1 MLGPDPAPTTSRGGL
16 SRLPSLSRQCYNPL
30 EGLSVY
36 GPSHEGSIPSQS
48 SPLGEQ
54 DRVPGA
60 AGSSGLPPR
69 RDAPEHPSGT
79 GRCGTPSTHGD
90 YIAFIPRGSDVEL
103 GVQKQPGSPR
113 PGQTAGRDLRC
124 HQLSGIPSRGDV
136 SSSGYLCA
144 HWAAGGCRAF
154 AVIYVN

>member
-1 MLGPDPAPTTSRGGL
+1 MLGPDPAPTASRGGL
-16 SRLPSLSRQCYNPL
+16 SRLPSLSRQCYNPPG
-30 EGLSVY
+30 GLSAY

-48 SPLGEQ
+48 SPLGER
-54 DRVPGA
+54 DRAPGA
-60 AGSSGLPPR
+60 AGSSGLP
-69 RDAPEHPSGT
+69 DALEHPSST

-90 YIAFIPRGSDVEL
+90 YIEFIPRGSDVEL

-113 PGQTAGRDLRC
+113 PGQTASRDLRC

-136 SSSGYLCA
+136 SSTRYLCA
-144 HWAAGGCRAF
+144 RWAAGGCRAF